1 MTKADLNKTDAMDFE
16 CSANGRV
23 VRALDEDGA
32 RRLLRCGKRCSVLKS
47 RRCSGPG
54 LLGGGPTK
62 KATAPVK
69 EHTDEEIEAAVA
81 KGKAKPEA
89 LVSEMKAKGKTEA
102 IEALMARKVAKD
114 KGKADVAEETKPVE
128 PEAAPK
134 AKAKASPVPAK
145 YDRRKVKRLIET
157 ARVALYILVKNPYA
171 RIRIKPEMVEIIE
184 ALREDILS
192 ARDAGWGWETI
203 VTTLRR
209 VGVRTS
215 AETLKKRIESKG
227 A

>member
-32 RRLLRCGKRCSVLKS
+32 RRLLRCGKGCSVLKS
-47 RRCSGPG
+47 GRCSGPG

-62 KATAPVK
+62 KVPPTAPVK

-89 LVSEMKAKGKTEA
+89 LVSKMKGGPVTKAVPAKADGDVEA
-102 IEALMARKVAKD
+102 ESKEAKVAPVQ
-114 KGKADVAEETKPVE
+114 DV
-128 PEAAPK
+128 
-134 AKAKASPVPAK
+134 K

-171 RIRIKPEMVEIIE
+171 RRRIKPEMLEAIE